1 VCSARLQA
9 GIRLSGERRGQGERA
24 LDFFEMDFTRKAH
37 RLDPQ
42 EYLGQKWS
50 FVTMCCENRNPIF
63 LNADRPAWIVEML
76 RSESILHQF
85 LVDAYCVMPNHMHFL
100 VFGKV
105 PTSNLLVFSK
115 SFKQKT
121 AHLYQRETGV
131 RLWQKNYYDHVLR
144 ANEGSNHVAAYIWM
158 NPVRK
163 GLCKNFEEYPFSGS
177 FIRPWKT
184 STKVAD
190 WTPPWKQRQMPA

>member
-1 VCSARLQA
+1 M
-9 GIRLSGERRGQGERA
+9 E
-24 LDFFEMDFTRKAH
+24 FTRKAH
-37 RLDPQ
+37 RLDPR

-50 FVTMCCENRNPIF
+50 FVTMCCENRKPVF
-63 LNADRPAWIVEML
+63 LNSDRADWIVEML
-76 RSESILHQF
+76 RSESTLHQF
-85 LVDAYCVMPNHMHFL
+85 LVDAYCVMPDHLHFL
-100 VFGKV
+100 VFGKT
-105 PTSNLLVFSK
+105 PTSNLRVLAK

-121 AHLYQRETGV
+121 GYVYQQEARV
-131 RLWQKNYYDHVLR
+131 KLWQRNYYDHVLR
-144 ANEGSNHVAAYIWM
+144 ANEGSRHVAAYIWM

-184 STKVAD
+184 GAVVGD

>member
-1 VCSARLQA
+1 
-9 GIRLSGERRGQGERA
+9 
-24 LDFFEMDFTRKAH
+24 MNFTRKAH

-42 EYLGQKWS
+42 EYFGQKWS
-50 FVTMCCENRNPIF
+50 FVTMCCKDRNPIF
-63 LNADRPAWIVEML
+63 RNDDRAAWIVEML
-76 RSESILHQF
+76 RSESILNHY

-100 VFGKV
+100 VLGNA
-105 PTSNLLVFSK
+105 PTSSLLAFAK

-121 AHLYQRETGV
+121 AYAYQQETGL

-144 ANEGSNHVAAYIWM
+144 ASEKSKEVAAYIWL

-184 STKVAD
+184 SPLVAA

>member
-1 VCSARLQA
+1 
-9 GIRLSGERRGQGERA
+9 
-24 LDFFEMDFTRKAH
+24 MNFTRKAH

-50 FVTMCCENRNPIF
+50 FVTMCCEDRNSIF
-63 LNADRPAWIVEML
+63 RNGERAAWIVEML
-76 RSESILHQF
+76 RSESTLQQY
-85 LVDAYCVMPNHMHFL
+85 LVDAYCVMPDHMHFL
-100 VFGKV
+100 VFGQA
-105 PTSNLLVFSK
+105 PTSNLRAFAK

-121 AHLYQRETGV
+121 GYLYQHETGV

-144 ANEGSNHVAAYIWM
+144 ASEKSNEVAEDIWL

-177 FIRPWKT
+177 FVRPWKT
-184 STKVAD
+184 SPMVAD